1 MRRDELLERRDE
13 IKAIAA
19 RHGAVNV
26 RVFGSVARDE
36 ARPGS
41 DVDFLVAMTEHTSS
55 WFPAKLELDLEEALC
70 VRVHVLTEGC
80 FRPTTLQ
87 RVLREVVPL

>member
-1 MRRDELLERRDE
+1 MRRDELLEQRDE

-36 ARPGS
+36 ARPDS
-41 DVDFLVAMTEHTSS
+41 DVDFLVAVTKHTSS
-55 WFPAKLELDLEEALC
+55 WFPAKLELDLEEALQT
-70 VRVHVLTEGC
+70 RVHVLTEGS
-80 FRPTTLQ
+80 FRPDNLR
-87 RVLREVVPL
+87 RVLRKAITL